1 MVSKGYVM
9 EQVGAW
15 SEARTC
21 ILGCSLEAAR
31 PQGHGRDADQ
41 TARVMQL
48 GLHHGVSLV
57 PGRDSLHQVIQTVQ
71 GPVN

>member
-15 SEARTC
+15 SEGRTW

-31 PQGHGRDADQ
+31 PRGHGRGTVQ

-57 PGRDSLHQVIQTVQ
+57 PGRDSLHQVIQTLQ

>member
-15 SEARTC
+15 REARTC

-31 PQGHGRDADQ
+31 PRGLGRDADQ

-48 GLHHGVSLV
+48 GLRHGVSLV
-57 PGRDSLHQVIQTVQ
+57 PGRDSLHQVIQAMQ